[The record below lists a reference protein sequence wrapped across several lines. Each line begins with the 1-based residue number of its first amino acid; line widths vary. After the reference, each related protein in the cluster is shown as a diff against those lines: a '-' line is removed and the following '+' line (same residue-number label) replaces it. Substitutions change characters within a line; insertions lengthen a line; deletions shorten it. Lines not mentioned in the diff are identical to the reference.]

1 MCLVK
6 FLFHLCLKLH
16 KGLGGKMES
25 GVREYW
31 SNLLY
36 SPPQVTTTNKQSE
49 KIQRRC
55 KLANCDGALLC
66 VILSI
71 SNAVILC
78 CNLQALCG
86 SFPGFCEHLPSN
98 YDHPGTEQGQFKCCV
113 L

>member
-1 MCLVK
+1 
-6 FLFHLCLKLH
+6 
-16 KGLGGKMES
+16 MES
-25 GVREYW
+25 GVRG
-31 SNLLY
+31 LLY
-36 SPPQVTTTNKQSE
+36 SPPQITTTNKKSKKSKE
-49 KIQRRC
+49 IQRWC
-55 KLANCDGALLC
+55 KLGNCDGALLC